1 MPQLFNDVLAAE
13 EGVVYGKFMDD
24 FFIAGRYH
32 DGQVAV
38 LIQAAQG
45 IGMRVQPVD
54 EDSCSFGILGMRG
67 DVEAGAAEHT
77 VMRIGGIEVRWSD
90 DPPHSFGIWSVVAQ
104 PLGEPAAVEHG
115 GGGSHIERVVPVG
128 IPPHGDVDGTLV
140 NQLAPE
146 LKDLLG

>member
-1 MPQLFNDVLAAE
+1 
-13 EGVVYGKFMDD
+13 
-24 FFIAGRYH
+24 
-32 DGQVAV
+32 
-38 LIQAAQG
+38 
-45 IGMRVQPVD
+45 
-54 EDSCSFGILGMRG
+54 
-67 DVEAGAAEHT
+67 AEHT

-146 LKDLLG
+146 LKDLLGDGVGEVDVPVPVMVVEHLAAGLPDET